1 MLVMHATVVRFQ
13 RPHRPREK
21 RVIYEL
27 ARLRLAETRN
37 PPKRLAHLVRSH
49 D

>member
-1 MLVMHATVVRFQ
+1 MNAQVVRFQ
-13 RPHRPREK
+13 RPHRPREQ

-27 ARLRLAETRN
+27 ARLRVAEARK
-37 PPKRLAHLVRSH
+37 PPKRLAHLVRAR